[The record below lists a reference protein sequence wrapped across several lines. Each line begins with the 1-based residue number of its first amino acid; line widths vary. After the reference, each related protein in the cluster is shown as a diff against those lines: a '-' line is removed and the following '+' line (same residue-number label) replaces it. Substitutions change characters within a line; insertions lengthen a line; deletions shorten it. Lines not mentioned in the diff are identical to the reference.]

1 MILRDFG
8 AAAARHLFVLP
19 RNAYVVGWCATSLCQ
34 RPTGALQVGIK
45 ASTRLVSNV
54 VIVDTIGELRLG
66 EGTDT
71 MRRVVREVLQDGYR
85 SILLNLR
92 DVRHIDSAGVGELM
106 SCYTSVRNQGGQ
118 LKLMNLSKNV
128 HNLLQITKLYTIFE
142 VVDDE
147 AQAVASFRKGSTE
160 HLAVS
165 S

>member
-1 MILRDFG
+1 M
-8 AAAARHLFVLP
+8 
-19 RNAYVVGWCATSLCQ
+19 
-34 RPTGALQVGIK
+34 GINT
-45 ASTRLVSNV
+45 STRMISGV

-66 EGTDT
+66 EGTNAL
-71 MRRVVREVLQDGYR
+71 RHVVTELIDQEYK

-106 SCYTSVRNQGGQ
+106 SCYTSVRNRGGQ

-147 AQAVASFRKGSTE
+147 SAAVASFTQ
-160 HLAVS
+160 A
-165 S
+165 

>member
-1 MILRDFG
+1 LYDK
-8 AAAARHLFVLP
+8 ARGREAEP
-19 RNAYVVGWCATSLCQ
+19 GGKRGRTAM
-34 RPTGALQVGIK
+34 GIK
-45 ASTRLVSNV
+45 TSTRQINDV

-66 EGTDT
+66 EGTDV
-71 MRRVVREVLQDGYR
+71 MRNLVRDLTAQGYKH
-85 SILLNLR
+85 ILLNLR

-147 AQAVASFRKGSTE
+147 SAAVASFR
-160 HLAVS
+160 
-165 S
+165 

>member
-1 MILRDFG
+1 MFRLRAP
-8 AAAARHLFVLP
+8 AADISSGPGEAGQL
-19 RNAYVVGWCATSLCQ
+19 
-34 RPTGALQVGIK
+34 GIK
-45 ASTRLVSNV
+45 TSTRQIDNV

-66 EGTDT
+66 EGTN
-71 MRRVVREVLQDGYR
+71 VLRQVISELIGQDYK

-106 SCYTSVRNQGGQ
+106 SCYTSVRNHGGQ

-147 AQAVASFRKGSTE
+147 SAAVASFPQ
-160 HLAVS
+160 A
-165 S
+165 